1 MFLKQH
7 DNFIVFEYDVIYLL
21 LGYLLSVIFVY
32 SKNSK
37 KISRF
42 ATYQQSSLLGVVKL
56 VVIFIFLLLA
66 PSGYD
71 RQRASYKRETK
82 QQSES

>member
-7 DNFIVFEYDVIYLL
+7 DNFIVFKYDVIYLL

-37 KISRF
+37 KTSRF
-42 ATYQQSSLLGVVKL
+42 ATYQQSSLLGEVKL

-71 RQRASYKRETK
+71 R
-82 QQSES
+82 